1 MTYNRKDL
9 LLECLDGLFR
19 QTRPIDGLVL
29 IDNASTDGTADA
41 LYAQKLLPELPP
53 TNDRS
58 VWEFRQESRQDGERT
73 FVYLRL
79 PVNEGGSG
87 GFHEGVKKALE
98 FDCDW
103 LWMMDDD
110 VEPEEGCLQGQLA
123 FSEISKCIHPRKY
136 FQDGLAHEWEGYIS
150 PVTGRRIFQ
159 PDISFRKG
167 FSFCTVNT
175 GCFEGMLIHRSVV
188 EKIGLPDKRFFLGGG
203 RFGLRISRPLPHT
216 CPVSSGSPHQQEEN
230 LSGRKQSDCRPEHLL
245 RYAKRVFNA
254 AISERKNGAIPVC
267 PVFLHPNEI
276 CGLCL
281 EYPAEQTGKTS
292 GIPHLDARV
301 SGRVGRKLRKR
312 PLDFPSSGPGLSGS
326 LPADFISTVKP
337 PGFWQFLFLL
347 LCQFVFACFRTFD

>member
-1 MTYNRKDL
+1 MVLVTYNRKDL

-29 IDNASTDGTADA
+29 IDNASTDGTAEA
-41 LYAQKLLPELPP
+41 LCAQKILPVVPP
-53 TNDRS
+53 TDAQS
-58 VWEFRQESRQDGERT
+58 VWEIRRESLRESEMT

-136 FQDGLAHEWEGYIS
+136 FQDGLPHEWEGYIS

-167 FSFCTVNT
+167 FSFCTINT

-188 EKIGLPDKRFFLGGG
+188 EKIGLPDKRFFLGGDDSVYGFLAHYHTPVLYLRDPRINKKKIYQIENNPISDRSIYYGMRNAFLMQRYLNEKMEQYRSVRSLFILVRFMDYALNILQNRPEKLRGYKVLMRSFWDGLTG
-203 RFGLRISRPLPHT
+203 RFG
-216 CPVSSGSPHQQEEN
+216 
-230 LSGRKQSDCRPEHLL
+230 K
-245 RYAKRVFNA
+245 
-254 AISERKNGAIPVC
+254 
-267 PVFLHPNEI
+267 
-276 CGLCL
+276 
-281 EYPAEQTGKTS
+281 
-292 GIPHLDARV
+292 GI
-301 SGRVGRKLRKR
+301 
-312 PLDFPSSGPGLSGS
+312 
-326 LPADFISTVKP
+326 
-337 PGFWQFLFLL
+337 
-347 LCQFVFACFRTFD
+347 

>member
-1 MTYNRKDL
+1 MDGTRVARNTEKVFVVLVTYNRKDL
-9 LLECLDGLFR
+9 LLECLDGLLR

-41 LYAQKLLPELPP
+41 LYAQKFLPEVPP
-53 TNDRS
+53 LNARS
-58 VWEFRQESRQDGERT
+58 VWEFRRESHREGEMT

-110 VEPEEGCLQGQLA
+110 VEPDEGCLQGQLA

-150 PVTGRRIFQ
+150 AVTGRRVFQ

-167 FSFCTVNT
+167 FSFCTINT

-188 EKIGLPDKRFFLGGG
+188 EKIGLPDKRFFLGGDDSVYG
-203 RFGLRISRPLPHT
+203 FLAHYHTPVLYLRDPRINKKKIYQVENNPIGDRSIYYGMRNTFLMQRYLNEKMERYRLIRSFFILVRFVDYALNIL
-216 CPVSSGSPHQQEEN
+216 QN
-230 LSGRKQSDCRPEHLL
+230 RPEKF
-245 RYAKRVFNA
+245 RGYRVLMRAF
-254 AISERKNGAIPVC
+254 RD
-267 PVFLHPNEI
+267 
-276 CGLCL
+276 GL
-281 EYPAEQTGKTS
+281 TGNFGK
-292 GIPHLDARV
+292 
-301 SGRVGRKLRKR
+301 
-312 PLDFPSSGPGLSGS
+312 GL
-326 LPADFISTVKP
+326 
-337 PGFWQFLFLL
+337 
-347 LCQFVFACFRTFD
+347 

>member
-1 MTYNRKDL
+1 MEGTFVDRKTEKVFVVLVTYNRKDL

-188 EKIGLPDKRFFLGGG
+188 EKIGLPDKRFFLGGDDSVYG
-203 RFGLRISRPLPHT
+203 FLAHFHTPVLYLRDPRINKKKIYQVENNPIADRSIYYGMRNAFLMQRYLNEKMERYRFVRSFFILMKFADYALNIL
-216 CPVSSGSPHQQEEN
+216 QN
-230 LSGRKQSDCRPEHLL
+230 RPE
-245 RYAKRVFNA
+245 
-254 AISERKNGAIPVC
+254 
-267 PVFLHPNEI
+267 
-276 CGLCL
+276 
-281 EYPAEQTGKTS
+281 
-292 GIPHLDARV
+292 
-301 SGRVGRKLRKR
+301 KLRGYR
-312 PLDFPSSGPGLSGS
+312 ILMRAFRDGLAGNFGKG
-326 LPADFISTVKP
+326 L
-337 PGFWQFLFLL
+337 
-347 LCQFVFACFRTFD
+347 